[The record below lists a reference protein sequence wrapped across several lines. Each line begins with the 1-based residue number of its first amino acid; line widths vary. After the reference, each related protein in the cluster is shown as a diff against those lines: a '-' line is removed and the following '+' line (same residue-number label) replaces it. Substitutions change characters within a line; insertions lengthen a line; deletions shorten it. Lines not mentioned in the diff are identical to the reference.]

1 MVRAAARRRA
11 VRLAL
16 VAGAV
21 FLLGLL
27 CGERAAAADGP
38 PQQRFPSGAGPVRV
52 DTEGVRS
59 LVDALTAPGT
69 DVAAPTRSR
78 AEGAVRGA
86 ARERGVR
93 FGAGSGSRAMEA
105 PVVPTAGERMA
116 SPAREQVARP
126 AVKPAVRP
134 ATKPA
139 VRPAAEQL
147 TSPTTQRLAP
157 PVTGRLLR
165 PAADHVVR
173 AVVDQVVRPAADQ
186 VVRPVGQ
193 RVVGPVVDQVARP
206 VGQRIVRSV
215 AEPVLRPVAGQVLR
229 PVGQLVR
236 GVTEKLGA
244 GTVTVPVPH
253 LPGLPVRLLPA
264 ADAVG
269 RPQAPTARAT
279 VAPIPDGRAQLT
291 PATHG
296 PAAAPV
302 ATPPGTRPTPRPDGQ
317 HTAPVAR
324 ASSPQVFRTPAGGAP
339 DGALGSGSAVDR
351 GTARHGDT
359 GAVPAHHRPTPRLV
373 PGATVRADA
382 PGTRDHTRDVPVPPA

>member
-1 MVRAAARRRA
+1 M
-11 VRLAL
+11 
-16 VAGAV
+16 
-21 FLLGLL
+21 
-27 CGERAAAADGP
+27 
-38 PQQRFPSGAGPVRV
+38 
-52 DTEGVRS
+52 
-59 LVDALTAPGT
+59 
-69 DVAAPTRSR
+69 
-78 AEGAVRGA
+78 
-86 ARERGVR
+86 
-93 FGAGSGSRAMEA
+93 
-105 PVVPTAGERMA
+105 VPTAGERMA
-116 SPAREQVARP
+116 SPAREQVAR
-126 AVKPAVRP
+126 PAVRP

-147 TSPTTQRLAP
+147 TSPTTQQLAP

-186 VVRPVGQ
+186 VVRPAGQ

-206 VGQRIVRSV
+206 VGRHIVRSV

-236 GVTEKLGA
+236 GVTEELGA

-253 LPGLPVRLLPA
+253 LPGLPVRLPPA

-269 RPQAPTARAT
+269 RPQAPLARAT
-279 VAPIPDGRAQLT
+279 VAPTPDGRAQDT

-296 PAAAPV
+296 PAAAPA
-302 ATPPGTRPTPRPDGQ
+302 ATPPGTHPTPRPDGQ

-339 DGALGSGSAVDR
+339 GGALGSGSAVDQ